1 MSLFF
6 GGYGNI
12 GRQFKDDMMN
22 TGSQLKGLLGRIA
35 SDSSDNPAWMTD
47 DKGLF
52 QGGKYGRTFGR
63 IKDFLGIEPTQA
75 YDVGPEEAAKNKA
88 IYDKWHEDN
97 PDYEWDW
104 DDENLEY
111 EDDSIGGD
119 PNAFVSDDS
128 VVDPDNVLPGQ
139 NRFARLGNVVKGQL
153 NYGDPNSP
161 FAFTG
166 STPNLSWGGGK
177 NWMEGYDPS
186 DISNWSPTLLGDK
199 DEEVKN
205 YLKGLRGDGAP
216 GAAPGIEVDGG
227 TDLNFDNNFSFGN
240 NLDFSNIPG
249 DVQSGVWNF
258 TNSLLGPFANINPS
272 QVDNDLIQ
280 DDLSGQSWNTSSRG
294 QNWRKGY

>member
-12 GRQFKDDMMN
+12 GRQFQNDMMN
-22 TGSQLKGLLGRIA
+22 TGSQLGGLLGKA
-35 SDSSDNPAWMTD
+35 MKGSGEKFQAPAWMTD

-63 IKDFLGIEPTQA
+63 IKDFLGIKPTQA
-75 YDVGPEEAAKNKA
+75 YDVKPEEAAENQA
-88 IYDKWHEDN
+88 LYDQWHKDN
-97 PDYEWDW
+97 PDYDWDW

-111 EDDSIGGD
+111 EDDPVEGG
-119 PNAFVSDDS
+119 PVE
-128 VVDPDNVLPGQ
+128 VDPDNVLPGQ
-139 NRFARLGNVVKGQL
+139 NRFATGNVVKGQL
-153 NYGDPNSP
+153 NYGDPNST
-161 FAFTG
+161 FAYTG
-166 STPNLSWGGGK
+166 LTPNTSWGGGK
-177 NWMEGYDPS
+177 NWRLGYSS
-186 DISNWSPTLLGDK
+186 DDIQYWSPNLIKGK
-199 DEEVKN
+199 DDEVIN
-205 YLKGLRGDGAP
+205 HLKAQRGDTP

-227 TDLNFDNNFSFGN
+227 TDLNFDNDFSFGN
-240 NLDFSNIPG
+240 NLDFSNIPQN
-249 DVQSGVWNF
+249 VQSGVYDF